1 LANLCVVGL
10 QWGDEG
16 KGKLVDVLSNE
27 CDVVVRYQGG
37 GNAGHT
43 VVADGRKY
51 VLHLVPSGI
60 LRPGCVCVIGN
71 GVVVDP
77 GALVEEIDG
86 LRAHGIKVE
95 ENLLISDRAHM
106 VLPYHKIIDKL
117 ADTEDGR
124 PRIGTTGRGIGP
136 CYSDKVSRQGI
147 RIGELLDKAAF
158 AERLREALAL
168 KNKAL
173 KALYGA
179 ETLAFEPLYAE
190 FCGYADRLR
199 PMIRDTVDVLNTY
212 ASQGKS
218 FLFEGAQAAL
228 LDIDYGTYPYATSSN
243 TTTGGVA
250 TGAGLPPKVI
260 HHVMGVAKAYTTRVG
275 EGPFPTELRDDL
287 GARLR
292 EHGGEFGATTG
303 RPRRCGWFDAVAV
316 RFTCKINSCSRLALI
331 KLDVLTGMPTVRVAT
346 AYDINGERTTEFPQD
361 TLVLEKAEPV
371 FEEFPGWD
379 QQVSEARKLSDLPAT
394 ARAYIDRL
402 STLVDVPVWAIS
414 VGERRDQTI
423 MVDV

>member
-16 KGKLVDVLSNE
+16 KGKLVDVLSKE
-27 CDVVVRYQGG
+27 YDVVVRYQGG

-43 VVADGRKY
+43 VVVDGRKY

-77 GALVEEIDG
+77 ATLVEEIDG
-86 LRAHGIKVE
+86 LKAQGVRVE

-117 ADTEDGR
+117 ADTEDGK

-147 RIGELLDKAAF
+147 RIGELLDKAEF
-158 AERLREALAL
+158 GKRLREALVQ
-168 KNKAL
+168 KNRVL
-173 KALYGA
+173 TALYGA
-179 ETLAFEPLYAE
+179 EPLAFEPLYNE

-212 ASQGKS
+212 ADQGKS
-218 FLFEGAQAAL
+218 ILFEGAQAAL

-250 TGAGLPPKVI
+250 TGAGLPPKSVGHVI
-260 HHVMGVAKAYTTRVG
+260 GVAKAYTTRVG
-275 EGPFPTELRDDL
+275 EGPFPTELQDDL

-303 RPRRCGWFDAVAV
+303 RPRRCGWFDAVSV
-316 RFTCKINSCSRLALI
+316 RHSTRVCGADSIALT
-331 KLDVLTGMPTVRVAT
+331 KLDVLGGMGRIRVCV
-346 AYDINGERTTEFPQD
+346 AYRHGSEILKRFPSSCA
-361 TLVLEKAEPV
+361 VLRSVEPV
-371 FEEFPGWD
+371 YEEFEGWEED
-379 QQVSEARKLSDLPAT
+379 ISQARSVKTLPKAAKDYIRAIEERVGLPVSSIGVGSGREEIIRLP
-394 ARAYIDRL
+394 L
-402 STLVDVPVWAIS
+402 
-414 VGERRDQTI
+414 
-423 MVDV
+423 